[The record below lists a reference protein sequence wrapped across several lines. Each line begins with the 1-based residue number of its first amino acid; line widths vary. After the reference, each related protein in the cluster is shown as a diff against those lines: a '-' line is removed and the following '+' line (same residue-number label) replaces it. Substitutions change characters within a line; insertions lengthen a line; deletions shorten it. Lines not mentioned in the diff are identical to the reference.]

1 MWRPDVGCGEIAD
14 TGSLRQFVQELWADE
29 RGIASVEYAMLL
41 AMISGGIVMGV
52 EFLSGAVSDQM
63 SEAAA
68 WFGDDGL
75 GGDGCGND
83 GSGDGTGGDGGSG
96 QGGDN
101 TC

>member
-1 MWRPDVGCGEIAD
+1 MQRTRRLLAG
-14 TGSLRQFVQELWADE
+14 LWIDA
-29 RGIASVEYAMLL
+29 RAITSVEYALLL
-41 AMISGGIVMGV
+41 AMVAGGIIMGA

-63 SEAAA
+63 SDTAL
-68 WFGDDGL
+68 WF

>member
-1 MWRPDVGCGEIAD
+1 MQRTRRLLA
-14 TGSLRQFVQELWADE
+14 RLWTAE
-29 RGIASVEYAMLL
+29 RGIASVEYAVLL
-41 AMISGGIVMGV
+41 AMMAGGIFMSV
-52 EFLSGAVSDQM
+52 EFLSGAVYDQM

>member
-1 MWRPDVGCGEIAD
+1 MQGTRRLLARLWTAD
-14 TGSLRQFVQELWADE
+14 

-41 AMISGGIVMGV
+41 AMMAGGIFMSV

-63 SEAAA
+63 SETAL
-68 WFGDDGL
+68 WFGGDGF

-83 GSGDGTGGDGGSG
+83 GGGDGTGGAGGTG
-96 QGGDN
+96 QGGEN